1 MHTCLVLIV
10 VDLSSEIPLYRQVR
24 DQVVDAVAGGGLAA
38 GSRLPSTRQLA
49 ADLGINVHTV
59 NRAYEE
65 LRREGFITLGRRRG
79 AVVLESAAAPE
90 LDPSWDERYRALV
103 AEAAARGVEPA
114 DILKRSRE
122 LIEVFAGTRIPA
134 FERNPNS

>member
-1 MHTCLVLIV
+1 MFIVLDFASDVPI
-10 VDLSSEIPLYRQVR
+10 YRQVR
-24 DQVVDAVAGGGLAA
+24 NQVVDGVGGGALEP

-49 ADLGINVHTV
+49 AELGINVHTV

-79 AVVLESAAAPE
+79 AVVCEPPSVPE
-90 LDPSWDERYRALV
+90 LGVSWDERYRALV

-114 DILKRSRE
+114 AILKRSRE
-122 LIEVFAGTRIPA
+122 LIESFTAP
-134 FERNPNS
+134 RNPVAERHSHP